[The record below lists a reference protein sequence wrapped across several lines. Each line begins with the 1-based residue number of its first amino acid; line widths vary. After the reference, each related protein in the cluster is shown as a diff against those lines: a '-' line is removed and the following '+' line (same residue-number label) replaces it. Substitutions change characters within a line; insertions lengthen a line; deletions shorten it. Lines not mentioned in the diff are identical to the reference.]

1 MYDPSWSEVIIGL
14 SIKAVILYGMIK
26 FIIYLAM
33 AKAGKGY

>member
-14 SIKAVILYGMIK
+14 CIKAVILYGMIK
-26 FIIYLAM
+26 FFLYLAV